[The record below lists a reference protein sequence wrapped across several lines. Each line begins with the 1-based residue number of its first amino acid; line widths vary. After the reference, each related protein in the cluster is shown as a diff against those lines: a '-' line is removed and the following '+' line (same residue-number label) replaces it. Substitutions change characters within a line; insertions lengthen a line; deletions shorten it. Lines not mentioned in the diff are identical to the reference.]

1 MSFDKPCKEGGRRRI
16 HTPAMFSVGE
26 DWVFL
31 AILGIIVATIS
42 FCMDY
47 LILVCNQVREHREVG
62 WGRGGNEGDGGGV
75 GRN

>member
-1 MSFDKPCKEGGRRRI
+1 MEEGP
-16 HTPAMFSVGE
+16 HTPMFSVGE

-47 LILVCNQVREHREVG
+47 LILVCNQVREHAHCT
-62 WGRGGNEGDGGGV
+62 GRWE
-75 GRN
+75 

>member
-1 MSFDKPCKEGGRRRI
+1 
-16 HTPAMFSVGE
+16 MFSVGE

-47 LILVCNQVREHREVG
+47 LILVCNQVRST
-62 WGRGGNEGDGGGV
+62 GRRD
-75 GRN
+75 

>member
-1 MSFDKPCKEGGRRRI
+1 
-16 HTPAMFSVGE
+16 VGE

-62 WGRGGNEGDGGGV
+62 WVGGGGV
-75 GRN
+75 LLREREEEQR

>member
-1 MSFDKPCKEGGRRRI
+1 MS
-16 HTPAMFSVGE
+16 SVGE

-47 LILVCNQVREHREVG
+47 LILVCNQVRDHRDRRQEE
-62 WGRGGNEGDGGGV
+62 WV
-75 GRN
+75 GRIE